1 MAIPTELDDQDPNKP
16 ARCPRT
22 LPGGHARCRALVLV
36 RDAYEHGRW
45 HDDLDAA
52 LTAPVDVTSSL
63 EVDEWPEPA
72 VEAIERTVGPGGL

>member
-1 MAIPTELDDQDPNKP
+1 MATPVELHGEDPDKP

-22 LPGGHARCRALVLV
+22 LPGGSARCRALVLV
-36 RDAYEHGRW
+36 RDAYEHGRF

-63 EVDEWPEPA
+63 EVQEWPAFPDA
-72 VEAIERTVGPGGL
+72 PTGGAGGL